1 MTPRLSGHISI
12 LGLVFFVLKS
22 LLGILRQWSREK
34 FALLPLRLPANGR
47 NNSQHC
53 CANNVGSC
61 CVRVGSGL
69 QTDTTTPN
77 NVGTSS
83 ALWEGYNP

>member
-12 LGLVFFVLKS
+12 LGLVFFVFKS

-53 CANNVGSC
+53 C
-61 CVRVGSGL
+61 VRVGSGL

-77 NVGTSS
+77 NVETCS

>member
-12 LGLVFFVLKS
+12 LGLVFFVFKS

-34 FALLPLRLPANGR
+34 FALLPLRLPANGL

-61 CVRVGSGL
+61 CVRVGSGV
-69 QTDTTTPN
+69 QTDATTPN
-77 NVGTSS
+77 NVGT
-83 ALWEGYNP
+83 WEGYNP

>member
-12 LGLVFFVLKS
+12 FGLDFFVLKS

-34 FALLPLRLPANGR
+34 FALLPLRLRENGR

-53 CANNVGSC
+53 C
-61 CVRVGSGL
+61 VRVSSGL
-69 QTDTTTPN
+69 QTDATTPN
-77 NVGTSS
+77 NVGTCS
-83 ALWEGYNP
+83 ASWEGYNP